1 MITQKQKTAFIYAI
15 PAALLCIPI
24 LGNIFSS
31 EFDWTASDFIIAAVL
46 LFGTA
51 FIIDMVQRVVK
62 NKTYKILIC
71 AIIAVLL
78 VLTWVEMA
86 VGLFGTPIA
95 GS

>member
-1 MITQKQKTAFIYAI
+1 MITQKQKTAFIYGI

-24 LGNIFSS
+24 LGNVFSS

-51 FIIDMVQRVVK
+51 FIIDMVRRVIK
-62 NKTYKILIC
+62 NKTYKILVC
-71 AIIAVLL
+71 AVIVVLL

>member
-1 MITQKQKTAFIYAI
+1 MIIQKQKTAFIYGI
-15 PAALLCIPI
+15 PAALLSIPA

-31 EFDWTASDFIIAAVL
+31 EFDWTTSDFIIAAVL

-51 FIIDMVQRVVK
+51 FLIDMVQRVIK
-62 NKTYKILIC
+62 NTTYKIIVC
-71 AIIAVLL
+71 GIMILL
-78 VLTWVEMA
+78 LLLTWVEMA